1 MEKTLRAAK
10 PGLTDAG
17 QPVDLLFLAAMA
29 VFFLSGATSL
39 VYQVIWVRML
49 SLFFGSD
56 VYAAAITL
64 SVFMGGLAFGSWLSG
79 RLADRAARPLLF
91 YGLCEVGIAACAFA
105 FPHVLAALGPLYKTV
120 YTTYFA
126 TDPAVYHGFRAA
138 TAAAALFLPTALMG
152 ATLPLMVRQFVTRSD
167 KLGNRVGLFYSAN
180 TIGALAGTLLTG
192 FLLLPALGVKSTVG
206 IAVAANLLIGLAAVL
221 AGWRVAPPRAAP
233 AEATGGAA
241 LKPMAAVVVVVM
253 AVSGFAALALEV
265 VWMRILVQS
274 FSATVYAFS
283 IMLAT
288 FLFGIYYGS
297 RKVAALVDEHHAPLR
312 LLVILELAL
321 AAYVATLGILAHA
334 APATFGTLVWTLTAL
349 TGGGF
354 AVSSIAAQFIVASA
368 LIVFPTILLG
378 ATFPVAVKAFTR
390 SIESRAAGTGAI
402 YAANTAGALLGA
414 LFGGFV
420 LLPLLGARHS
430 LIVIAGLFLL
440 AGLVLARAQGPSEA
454 RGLHVAVLPAVF
466 ALASVGLL
474 LLPQQTVVNF
484 NLQKSSAP
492 DVLYHGE
499 GVAHTVDILRND
511 KGNTIMMVNGNIEAD
526 TTLTQR
532 RHFILKG
539 HMPLVLHPQPR
550 RVAVVGLGL
559 GVTLRATANHP
570 TVSHIQLIE
579 LTPEMVAAH
588 RALPALAGN
597 VLASPKLHLR
607 VDDGRNFMSMAG
619 DTYDMITADP
629 IHPRITGVGYLYT
642 REYYEAIKKRLSPG
656 GIVVQWMPMY
666 QLSPES
672 FDVAFRTFARVFP
685 NASFWYVRFH
695 GLFVA
700 TVEGA
705 PIDYAKVVERLRHP
719 AVDADLASVG
729 MRAPE
734 EFFSYLLMD
743 AEHIRKYVARTPS
756 RQLNTDDNAYL
767 EYRTPFEF
775 LGGTRDIVGE
785 LLPYAGV
792 DYAKLLRHAA
802 PEDEQRL
809 RAAWKQRLA
818 RIIPELSEPVD

>member
-1 MEKTLRAAK
+1 MMF
-10 PGLTDAG
+10 
-17 QPVDLLFLAAMA
+17 PVA
-29 VFFLSGATSL
+29 VAIFFLSGATSL

-105 FPHVLAALGPLYKTV
+105 FPHVLAAFGPLYQTV
-120 YTTYFA
+120 YSGYFA
-126 TDPAVYHGFRAA
+126 TDPAIYHGFRAA

-152 ATLPLMVRQFVTRSD
+152 ATLPLMVRQFVSGNE

-192 FLLLPALGVKSTVG
+192 FALLPALGVRATVG
-206 IAVAANLLIGLAAVL
+206 LAVAANLAIGVVAIVAGLRVARQGTAPRDDSARASPLPPARLAVL
-221 AGWRVAPPRAAP
+221 
-233 AEATGGAA
+233 
-241 LKPMAAVVVVVM
+241 LVM
-253 AVSGFAALALEV
+253 ALSGFAALALEV

-297 RKVAALVDEHHAPLR
+297 RKVAAMVDDHEAPVR
-312 LLVILELAL
+312 LLAMLELGL
-321 AAYVATLGILAHA
+321 GAYVAGLGILAYA
-334 APATFGTLVWTLTAL
+334 APSAFGTIVWSVTAL

-354 AVSSIAAQFIVASA
+354 AVGSILGQFIVASA
-368 LIVFPTILLG
+368 LIVFPTMLLG
-378 ATFPVAVKAFTR
+378 ATFPIAVKAFTR
-390 SIESRAAGTGAI
+390 GVEARAAGTGGI

-414 LFGGFV
+414 LAGGFL
-420 LLPLLGARHS
+420 LLPALGARNS
-430 LIVIAGLFLL
+430 LVAIAALFTGAGLLL
-440 AGLVLARAQGPSEA
+440 ALAHG
-454 RGLHVAVLPAVF
+454 GI
-466 ALASVGLL
+466 ALRSTRVGLL
-474 LLPQQTVVNF
+474 LATFAAASVALLLLPRQTVVNF

-492 DVLYHGE
+492 LVVYHGE

-532 RHFILKG
+532 RHFVLKG
-539 HMPLVLHPQPR
+539 HMPLALHPDPR
-550 RVAVVGLGL
+550 KVAVVGLGL
-559 GVTLRATANHP
+559 GITLRATANHP
-570 TVSHIQLIE
+570 TVDHVRLIE
-579 LTPEMVAAH
+579 LTPEMVEAH
-588 RALPALAGN
+588 RTHPELTGN
-597 VLASPKLHLR
+597 VLGSPKVHLR
-607 VDDGRNFMSMAG
+607 VDDGRNFMAMSEEK
-619 DTYDMITADP
+619 YDMITADP

-642 REYYEAIKKRLSPG
+642 REYYEAIKKRLNRG

-672 FDVAFRTFARVFP
+672 FDVAFRTFAGVFP

-700 TVEGA
+700 TAEPS
-705 PIDYAKVVERLRHP
+705 PIDYAKVVERLAHQS
-719 AVDADLASVG
+719 VSDDLASVG
-729 MRAPE
+729 IKGPE
-734 EFFSYLLMD
+734 QFFSYLLMD
-743 AEHIRKYVARTPS
+743 AQQIRKYVGRSAG

-775 LGGTRDIVGE
+775 LGATRDIVSE

-792 DYAKLLRHAA
+792 DHRAVLPGATA
-802 PEDEQRL
+802 EQR
-809 RAAWKQRLA
+809 QRLQEA
-818 RIIPELSEPVD
+818 WARRLERIIPELSEPID